1 MESAQETTSS
11 PPPPTRNEQ
20 KEASLRRILD
30 AAAAR
35 LREEGLNG
43 AAIAT
48 VMRDAGLTHGGFY
61 AHFANKGELAI
72 AALRHALQENRRQ
85 WVGEPRRESWGRR
98 LQRLAKRYL
107 IPQHRDRLADAC
119 ALAALASEA
128 AHADAAFRSAYGEEL
143 QKSLV
148 GICAGSS
155 AADAGTSPVEIDPQ
169 HFDEAIACMALC
181 VGGMTLARAVA
192 LDAELS
198 DRILQACITAAG
210 RLSGEP
216 AAT

>member
-1 MESAQETTSS
+1 MKAAQLPLQKTS
-11 PPPPTRNEQ
+11 PPSRHEQ
-20 KEASLRRILD
+20 KEASLQRILD
-30 AAAAR
+30 AAATR

-72 AALRHALQENRRQ
+72 AALRHALLENRRQ
-85 WVGEPRRESWGRR
+85 WVGEPRQESWSRR

-107 IPQHRDRLADAC
+107 IPQHRDRLSDAC
-119 ALAALASEA
+119 ALAALASET
-128 AHADAAFRSAYGEEL
+128 AHADAAFRSAYGAEL

-148 GICAGSS
+148 GICAGSK
-155 AADAGTSPVEIDPQ
+155 AADAGMPPADLDPQ
-169 HFDEAIACMALC
+169 QFDEAIACMALC

-192 LDAELS
+192 ADPEFS
-198 DRILQACITAAG
+198 DRILNACIAAAG
-210 RLSGEP
+210 RLGSEASAG
-216 AAT
+216 